1 MTRISRTHAIRV
13 VASESDTLLV
23 GRKESFPNADDGGE
37 SLGVGT
43 EVFGENWV
51 FGTIGGGV
59 VSSES
64 SHLPGV
70 AVTVS
75 KAKRKRARPR
85 HQRLTPK
92 HPRAFVAELSYKT
105 RGFRHPEYM
114 RSSLVE
120 TEGRPRQL
128 LRGEGGRA

>member
-1 MTRISRTHAIRV
+1 MSTTHAIRV
-13 VASESDTLLV
+13 VASESDTFLV
-23 GRKESFPNADDGGE
+23 GRKEGFPNADDGGE

-59 VSSES
+59 VSSKS

-75 KAKRKRARPR
+75 KAKR
-85 HQRLTPK
+85 
-92 HPRAFVAELSYKT
+92 
-105 RGFRHPEYM
+105 
-114 RSSLVE
+114 
-120 TEGRPRQL
+120 
-128 LRGEGGRA
+128 